1 MISWNRRRQIR
12 YFLIVVIFIAS
23 VAGSF
28 YWYTKPAPSCF
39 DGKLNQNER
48 GVDCGGSCLKV
59 CSADVIPLQTVWI
72 RPFEIIPGSY
82 SVIGLFENHN
92 RDLGVDRLAYTI
104 RLVNDLGATIATRSG
119 ETFVNPQE
127 KFVIFESALPTGGQ
141 KPVRAFIEFNSNVSW
156 ATPKIDRPI
165 LTVVRKEISNDDK
178 PLLHAVVTNTSV
190 YDLESIVVP
199 VVLSGNDNNVFTG
212 SATLVESLPRGAS
225 KDMYFTWPNAWP
237 YLPAITDFYP
247 RVNTFRIEA

>member
-12 YFLIVVIFIAS
+12 YFLIVLAFIVS
-23 VAGSF
+23 VVGGF

-48 GVDCGGSCLKV
+48 GVDCGGVCLKV
-59 CSADVIPLQTVWI
+59 CSADIIPLQTVWI

-92 RDLGVDRLAYTI
+92 RDLGVDRLSYTV
-104 RLVNDLGATIATRSG
+104 RLLNDLGATIATRSG

-127 KFVIFESALPTGGQ
+127 KFVIFESALSTSGQ
-141 KPVRAFIEFNSNVSW
+141 KPVRAFIEFDQNQSW

-165 LTVVRKEISNDDK
+165 LAVVRKEISNGDK

-190 YDLESIVVP
+190 YDLDSVVVP
-199 VVLSGNDNNVFTG
+199 VVLSGNDSNVFTG
-212 SATLVESLPRGAS
+212 SATLVESLPRGVT
-225 KDMYFTWPNAWP
+225 KDVYFTWPTTWP
-237 YLPAITDFYP
+237 YLPAVMDFYP